1 MALDDI
7 GRMNGMD
14 MKSLAGM
21 KGSKEPAEIELELKV
36 GELEGEE
43 DGMYQDMSPVG
54 RFSKG
59 ALNSLVSVHNQVSK
73 MFGMKPYAS
82 FEEDQE
88 SFPGAFTKEISM
100 IIDAADD
107 AAEAEVIGME
117 MVPSLENIT
126 TDKDVALLSG
136 KIGMLA
142 KSKDFK
148 KFLAE
153 PKEEEEEMPEAE
165 MAPAEGEMSEAD
177 MDKLFSERM

>member
-1 MALDDI
+1 MAISDI
-7 GRMNGMD
+7 GRMDMD
-14 MKSLAGM
+14 MKALTGM
-21 KGSKEPAEIELELKV
+21 KGSKNPAEVELEIKV
-36 GELEGEE
+36 GEIEGEE
-43 DGMYQDMSPVG
+43 EGLYQDMSPTG

-59 ALNSLVSVHNQVSK
+59 ALNSLVQVHNQVSK
-73 MFGMKPYAS
+73 LFGMDPYAS
-82 FEEDQE
+82 FDADQE

-107 AAEAEVIGME
+107 AAEAEVIDME

-153 PKEEEEEMPEAE
+153 PGEEKEEMPEAE
-165 MAPAEGEMSEAD
+165 MAPAEGDMSEAD

>member
-1 MALDDI
+1 MISDI
-7 GRMNGMD
+7 GRMDMD
-14 MKSLAGM
+14 MKALSGM
-21 KGSKEPAEIELELKV
+21 KGSKEPAEVELELKV

-73 MFGMKPYAS
+73 LFGMKPYAS

-88 SFPGAFTKEISM
+88 SFPGSFTKEISM

-107 AAEAEVIGME
+107 AAEAEVIEME

-153 PKEEEEEMPEAE
+153 PVEKKEEMPEEE
-165 MAPAEGEMSEAD
+165 MVPAEGEMSEED

>member
-1 MALDDI
+1 MAISDI

-153 PKEEEEEMPEAE
+153 PREEEEEMPEAE

>member
-1 MALDDI
+1 
-7 GRMNGMD
+7 
-14 MKSLAGM
+14 
-21 KGSKEPAEIELELKV
+21 
-36 GELEGEE
+36 
-43 DGMYQDMSPVG
+43 
-54 RFSKG
+54 
-59 ALNSLVSVHNQVSK
+59 
-73 MFGMKPYAS
+73 MKPYAS

-153 PKEEEEEMPEAE
+153 PREEKEEMPEEE
-165 MAPAEGEMSEAD
+165 MAPSEGEMSEAD
-177 MDKLFSERM
+177 MDKLFMQRM

>member
-1 MALDDI
+1 MAISDI

-36 GELEGEE
+36 GEIEGEE
-43 DGMYQDMSPVG
+43 AGLYEDMSPVG

-153 PKEEEEEMPEAE
+153 PREEKEEMPEEE
-165 MAPAEGEMSEAD
+165 MAPSEGEMSEAD
-177 MDKLFSERM
+177 MDKLFMQRM